1 MTVKIE
7 SDKDTVKDSPMGA
20 AMSQSRKARK
30 PLPTR
35 NDGSA
40 DQENAATPTKS
51 STSRAASPQSSRR
64 DRKSKLATDTAAK
77 IKPSLA
83 AKTQSTPT
91 SAAKDKPVLNGTA
104 RATTPA
110 KKPEAATPGTSTRP
124 RRRDRKS
131 TKANGQTPDSKRETA
146 TSASTET
153 QDKDVQRTQSQSPN
167 KRNNTVTLNV
177 GRKPLESLLAQQTP
191 NGDPSNNGTPADVEN
206 GDYHFEYDTD
216 MYRNNYGLD
225 GHMGA
230 PTSPTSLS
238 TTTSNAAR
246 TSGRTRK
253 PTIRALESFESERR
267 HRRPRAS
274 SVKATAEPMEATSSP
289 NSTQKP
295 TQESSPAKSTPAH
308 RPDIMSIAKLI
319 YKLAAEALAP
329 DFVPAPEADTWISEL
344 QQKVDK
350 EQERKKEQEQEA
362 RSRTKHQK
370 YNGSDKEKEAEQEM
384 VTSSAEEEAE
394 SGRESTPP
402 SSKPYLDNVQVST
415 PWTDEDGWVYTGQV
429 NKYEEEYVIIPPK
442 FEWYRPNNTYG
453 DDRLP
458 LPPVRL
464 RSLVQAEKDRAMGY
478 PPLIGDRNV
487 PITQEYFLYENVP
500 EEKAKLK
507 IKEAARER
515 GIYVSRFMTPEE
527 IQTMINNYDSGKPP
541 VPLDPPVPPVVGEP
555 VKAKEPTRKR
565 RRAETSTPSKQS
577 EVGSPRPKRRRQD
590 TDDTTPSD
598 PRAGDDQ
605 EKLSLRVK
613 LVFEN
618 KQLLRKHV
626 AATEAKNAEQSKK
639 RPHSEIEDIATDTQ
653 SPTVQKQ
660 KASALV
666 SAPTTPARGTG
677 QLNSAQVTPR
687 STEQTP
693 AETTP
698 GGRPRRRAADALMAN
713 FQRHAEARALRSERA
728 KMGHAKRKGT
738 PLKTVTGVHGD
749 TVESPIRP
757 AANPIKADPVQH

>member
-1 MTVKIE
+1 
-7 SDKDTVKDSPMGA
+7 MGA
-20 AMSQSRKARK
+20 AVSQSRKTRK

-35 NDGSA
+35 LDGSA
-40 DQENAATPTKS
+40 DQENAATPSKT

-64 DRKSKLATDTAAK
+64 DRKSRLAAVTAAK
-77 IKPSLA
+77 ITKPSPA
-83 AKTQSTPT
+83 AKTQSAPT
-91 SAAKDKPVLNGTA
+91 SAAKDKPVL
-104 RATTPA
+104 
-110 KKPEAATPGTSTRP
+110 EAATPGTATRP

-131 TKANGQTPDSKRETA
+131 TRANGQPSDSKQETA
-146 TSASTET
+146 TLAPRET
-153 QDKDVQRTQSQSPN
+153 QDKDVERTQSQSPN
-167 KRNNTVTLNV
+167 KRSNTVTLNV
-177 GRKPLESLLAQQTP
+177 GRKPLECLIAQQTP
-191 NGDPSNNGTPADVEN
+191 NGDTSNNGTPADIEN

-225 GHMGA
+225 GHMDA

-238 TTTSNAAR
+238 TTTSNAA
-246 TSGRTRK
+246 
-253 PTIRALESFESERR
+253 PLESFESERR
-267 HRRPRAS
+267 HRRPRAP
-274 SVKATAEPMEATSSP
+274 SVKATAETTEATSTPS
-289 NSTQKP
+289 STEKP
-295 TQESSPAKSTPAH
+295 TQE
-308 RPDIMSIAKLI
+308 PDIMSIAKLI

-350 EQERKKEQEQEA
+350 EREREKEQEQEA
-362 RSRTKHQK
+362 RSETKHQK
-370 YNGSDKEKEAEQEM
+370 ENGNDREKEAEQEM
-384 VTSSAEEEAE
+384 

-402 SSKPYLDNVQVST
+402 SGKPYLDNVQVST
-415 PWTDEDGWVYTGQV
+415 PWTDEDGWEYTGQV

-464 RSLVQAEKDRAMGY
+464 RSLVQAEKDRALGY
-478 PPLIGDRNV
+478 PPLIGDRNI

-527 IQTMINNYDSGKPP
+527 IQTMIDNYDSGKPP
-541 VPLDPPVPPVVGEP
+541 VPLEPPVPPVVGEP

-565 RRAETSTPSKQS
+565 RRTEIASMPSKPS
-577 EVGSPRPKRRRQD
+577 EVDTPRPKRRRQD
-590 TDDTTPSD
+590 TDDTTRSD
-598 PRAGDDQ
+598 PSAGDDQ
-605 EKLSLRVK
+605 EKLSLKVK

-626 AATEAKNAEQSKK
+626 AATEAKAAGQSKK
-639 RPHSEIEDIATDTQ
+639 RRHSEIEDIATDMQ
-653 SPTVQKQ
+653 SPTAQKQ
-660 KASALV
+660 KTSAPASP
-666 SAPTTPARGTG
+666 PTTPAKGTG
-677 QLNSAQVTPR
+677 QPNSALVTPG

-738 PLKTVTGVHGD
+738 PLKTVTGVNGD

-757 AANPIKADPVQH
+757 AANPMKADPVQH

>member
-1 MTVKIE
+1 
-7 SDKDTVKDSPMGA
+7 
-20 AMSQSRKARK
+20 MSQSRKTRK
-30 PLPTR
+30 PLLTQ

-40 DQENAATPTKS
+40 DQENAATPSKT

-64 DRKSKLATDTAAK
+64 DRKSKLATNTAAK
-77 IKPSLA
+77 IKPSPA

-91 SAAKDKPVLNGTA
+91 SAAKDKPVVNGTVRVA
-104 RATTPA
+104 TPA
-110 KKPEAATPGTSTRP
+110 KQPEAATPGTSTRP

-131 TKANGQTPDSKRETA
+131 TRANGQTPDSKRET
-146 TSASTET
+146 TASTST
-153 QDKDVQRTQSQSPN
+153 KSQNKDVERTQSQSPN
-167 KRNNTVTLNV
+167 KSNNTVTLTV

-191 NGDPSNNGTPADVEN
+191 NGDSSNNGTPADIEN

-225 GHMGA
+225 GHMDV

-274 SVKATAEPMEATSSP
+274 SVKATAEPTDAASNS

-295 TQESSPAKSTPAH
+295 TQESSPSKCTSAH

-350 EQERKKEQEQEA
+350 EQEREKEQEQEA
-362 RSRTKHQK
+362 RSKTKHQK
-370 YNGSDKEKEAEQEM
+370 ETGSDKEKEAEQEM
-384 VTSSAEEEAE
+384 VTSSAEEELE

-415 PWTDEDGWVYTGQV
+415 PWTDEDGWLYTGQV

-478 PPLIGDRNV
+478 PPLIGDRNI

-527 IQTMINNYDSGKPP
+527 IQTMIDNYDSGKPP
-541 VPLDPPVPPVVGEP
+541 VPLDPPVPPAVGES
-555 VKAKEPTRKR
+555 VKTKEPTRKR
-565 RRAETSTPSKQS
+565 RRTEIASTPSKPS
-577 EVGSPRPKRRRQD
+577 EVDTPRPKRRRQD
-590 TDDTTPSD
+590 TDNTALSD
-598 PRAGDDQ
+598 HSAGDDQ
-605 EKLSLRVK
+605 EKLSLKVK

-626 AATEAKNAEQSKK
+626 AATEAKTAEQSRK
-639 RPHSEIEDIATDTQ
+639 RPHSEIEDIAKDTQ

-660 KASALV
+660 RASAPV
-666 SAPTTPARGTG
+666 SAPTTPAKGTG
-677 QLNSAQVTPR
+677 QPNSAQVTPG

-749 TVESPIRP
+749 TVDSPIRP

>member
-1 MTVKIE
+1 
-7 SDKDTVKDSPMGA
+7 
-20 AMSQSRKARK
+20 MSQTRKSRK

-35 NDGSA
+35 LNGSA
-40 DQENAATPTKS
+40 DQENVATPSKN

-64 DRKSKLATDTAAK
+64 DRKSKLATNTAAK
-77 IKPSLA
+77 ITKPSPA
-83 AKTQSTPT
+83 AETQSAPT
-91 SAAKDKPVLNGTA
+91 SAAKNKPVVNGTA
-104 RATTPA
+104 RAATPA
-110 KKPEAATPGTSTRP
+110 KQPEAVTPGTSTRP

-131 TKANGQTPDSKRETA
+131 TRANGQTPDSKRETA

-153 QDKDVQRTQSQSPN
+153 EDREVERTQSQSPN

-191 NGDPSNNGTPADVEN
+191 NGDPSNSGTPADVEN

-225 GHMGA
+225 GHMDA

-267 HRRPRAS
+267 HRRPRAP
-274 SVKATAEPMEATSSP
+274 SVKATAESTEATSTL
-289 NSTQKP
+289 NFTQKL
-295 TQESSPAKSTPAH
+295 TQESSLSKSTSTH

-329 DFVPAPEADTWISEL
+329 DFVPAPEVDTWISEL
-344 QQKVDK
+344 QRKVDK
-350 EQERKKEQEQEA
+350 EKEREKEQDQEA
-362 RSRTKHQK
+362 RSETKRQK
-370 YNGSDKEKEAEQEM
+370 EDGNDKEKETEQEM
-384 VTSSAEEEAE
+384 ITSSAEDEAE

-402 SSKPYLDNVQVST
+402 SSKPYFDNVQVST
-415 PWTDEDGWVYTGQV
+415 PWTDEDGWEYTGQV

-464 RSLVQAEKDRAMGY
+464 RSLVQAEKDRALGY
-478 PPLIGDRNV
+478 PPLIGDRNI
-487 PITQEYFLYENVP
+487 PITQEYFLYENVL

-527 IQTMINNYDSGKPP
+527 IQTMIDNYDSGKPP
-541 VPLDPPVPPVVGEP
+541 VPLDTPVPPVVGEP
-555 VKAKEPTRKR
+555 VKVKEPTRKR
-565 RRAETSTPSKQS
+565 RRTEITST
-577 EVGSPRPKRRRQD
+577 PRPKRRRQD
-590 TDDTTPSD
+590 TEDTTPSD
-598 PRAGDDQ
+598 PSAGDDH
-605 EKLSLRVK
+605 EKLSLKVK

-626 AATEAKNAEQSKK
+626 AATEAKGAEQSKK
-639 RPHSEIEDIATDTQ
+639 RPHSEIEDIATDSQ
-653 SPTVQKQ
+653 SPTAQNQKTSAP
-660 KASALV
+660 ASV
-666 SAPTTPARGTG
+666 PTTPARGTG
-677 QLNSAQVTPR
+677 QPNSAQVTPG

-757 AANPIKADPVQH
+757 AANPMKADPVQH